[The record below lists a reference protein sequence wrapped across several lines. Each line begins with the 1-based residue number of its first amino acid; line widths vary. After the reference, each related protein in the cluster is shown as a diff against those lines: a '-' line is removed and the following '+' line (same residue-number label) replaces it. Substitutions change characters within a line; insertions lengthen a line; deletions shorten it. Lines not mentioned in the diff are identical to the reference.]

1 MIIGTIP
8 LQYEQYKLIF
18 FWMLNLYLIV
28 SLKKYLYLI
37 VIYFSKNKLEC
48 SVEIAIYN
56 IEVEKIYGMDKFDL
70 YCNNL

>member
-28 SLKKYLYLI
+28 SLKKKSL
-37 VIYFSKNKLEC
+37 
-48 SVEIAIYN
+48 
-56 IEVEKIYGMDKFDL
+56 FD
-70 YCNNL
+70 CDIFFQKQIGV